1 METGNKIVCHKRK
14 MEEIYVDEFSKFP
27 LNELNQDLLERVLS
41 RLPASSF
48 FRLTPVCKRWKS
60 VTDSPT
66 FELACSEIP
75 SRDPWFFMVRS
86 QPHTAHQ
93 ATVIFDS
100 AGKNW
105 KKLKNPLLPNPN
117 HDPPT
122 NFIPVAAAGGLICFH
137 RAASDGGGDLIIANP
152 ITASSRQVPN
162 PQAPILAIAMVS
174 KFENFKL
181 VSVSGELPNLTF
193 GQYNSITDQWEES
206 IVLTRK
212 TDGPGK
218 PTTIDDD
225 DCTHY
230 FLSKCGNV
238 VSTDIQR
245 SPSKQFSSFL
255 TVKAGEEVLSFL
267 SSSGTIVSCNLTH
280 GFFFEYPRIL
290 PVSSEYSIDLVEIG
304 GEIYIVLLS
313 EFLESAGLRVWTW
326 DDRIQT
332 WRQVAAMPPCM
343 SHEFFGKKADINCTG
358 SDRQMLVC
366 VNYDDIFRYVM
377 CDLVANEWVELPEC
391 SGGNDFVSA
400 LSFEPR
406 IEASVSRK

>member
-1 METGNKIVCHKRK
+1 METENKIVCHKRK
-14 MEEIYVDEFSKFP
+14 MEEIYEDEFSKFP

-66 FELACSEIP
+66 FKLACSEIP
-75 SRDPWFFMVRS
+75 SRDPWFLMVPS
-86 QPHTAHQ
+86 QPHTDHQ
-93 ATVIFDS
+93 TTVIFDS
-100 AGKNW
+100 AGENW
-105 KKLKNPLLPNPN
+105 KKLRNTIFPNPKD
-117 HDPPT
+117 DPST
-122 NFIPVAAAGGLICFH
+122 NFNPVAASVGLICFC
-137 RAASDGGGDLIIANP
+137 RDASDGGVDLIVGNP
-152 ITASSRQVPN
+152 ITASSLQVPS

-174 KFENFKL
+174 KSENFKL
-181 VSVSGELPNLTF
+181 LSVSGELPNLTF
-193 GQYNSITDQWEES
+193 GQYNSITDQWEER

-218 PTTIDDD
+218 PTAIDNDR
-225 DCTHY
+225 THY

-255 TVKAGEEVLSFL
+255 TVKNGEEILSFL
-267 SSSGTIVSCNLTH
+267 SSSGTVVSCNLTH
-280 GFFFEYPRIL
+280 RFFFEYPRIL
-290 PVSSEYSIDLVEIG
+290 PLSSEYSIDLVEIG
-304 GEIYIVLLS
+304 GEIYIILLS

-343 SHEFFGKKADINCTG
+343 SHEFFGKKADINCAG
-358 SDRQMLVC
+358 AGRQMLVC
-366 VNYDDIFRYVM
+366 VNYEDTFRYVM

-391 SGGNDFVSA
+391 SGGGNDFVSA

-406 IEASVSRK
+406 IEASVSR